1 MRKIALLCLLSSII
15 VSQEYSS
22 SFTSTLID
30 SSKNGYGSLGIYVSP
45 LSYSEDENLWL
56 AVYRQWQGANASS
69 GYIGSAQISHDDLL
83 DGEAW
88 FTEQKLNECYPGGTL
103 CDGDLPTASTES
115 TGRYPSAAFAGSDR
129 PIALWNE
136 YTDPTYGGGNY
147 GGYPVYSS
155 DTDIDAEF
163 SDWVTPFS
171 VNNGCA
177 SLPCDPADLWNGNV
191 IINNGAPSPKFTG
204 IYAGWGSSPAG
215 KHYSVTS
222 SFYANGYFLMNDP
235 VEVADDLMTV
245 GAAANATFWLGEN
258 YCTTPVH
265 SINNDGVG
273 YFVQTGYHNDSL
285 LTESP
290 QTTGQCVVV
299 KKTTDYG
306 DNWTND
312 EGFMNTG
319 YTFLTDQAKQ
329 RLSDSLFT
337 VWQEEGNEFVYHYGD
352 TLQFAD
358 DTLANGDQI
367 NNYVTPG
374 MWFAGYNFGMVTDH
388 NGGLHIL
395 LHNIVFICED
405 VDGGCDDADGDGEA
419 DSTFLWFGDNSGSG
433 IYHLYSPDPT
443 EGVDNW
449 VATLVHDLS
458 FEYQAD
464 WYNGEIFASHD
475 GVDDWY
481 YTMWSL
487 VPRITVSSEEGS
499 EVMWYALSAV
509 SDYEYDVDL
518 GTGID
523 SAMVVTDLDLFVA
536 KSIDNGMTWTEP
548 EQITET
554 LGAAGARTPEIHVH
568 LSNESTDDFVGVY
581 YNIPDYAYGSTT
593 GDLQWADYK
602 QWVYAGVYSNDL
614 GSDATVSLDDQVG
627 FPIKFSLGKNYPNPF
642 NPLTNIDYEINK
654 DSQITLDLY
663 DIRGT
668 HIKNL
673 INEKKSAGS
682 HQFLLDAKQ
691 LSSGVYFYTM
701 VANGIT
707 RTEKLVLMK

>member
-1 MRKIALLCLLSSII
+1 MRKIALICFLSSYIFA
-15 VSQEYSS
+15 QEYTS

-83 DGEAW
+83 DGEPW

-191 IINNGAPSPKFTG
+191 LINNGAAGGPKFSG

-215 KHYSVTS
+215 KHYLVTS

-235 VEVADDLMTV
+235 VEVADDLLTV
-245 GAAANATFWLGEN
+245 DGINTLWMGEN
-258 YCTTPVH
+258 YATTPVH
-265 SINNDGVG
+265 SINQDGVG
-273 YFVQTGYHNDSL
+273 YFVQTGYHNDSVL
-285 LTESP
+285 VESP
-290 QTTGQCVVV
+290 QTTGQCMLI

-337 VWQEEGNEFVYHYGD
+337 LWTEEENEYVYHYGD
-352 TLQFAD
+352 TIQFTG
-358 DTLANGDQI
+358 DTLENGDPFYH
-367 NNYVTPG
+367 YVTPG
-374 MWFAGYNFGMVTDH
+374 MWFAGYNFGMVTD
-388 NGGLHIL
+388 NSGGLHVL
-395 LHNIVFICED
+395 LHNIVFICKD
-405 VDGGCDDADGDGEA
+405 LGGGCDDADGDGEA
-419 DSTFLWFGDNSGSG
+419 DSTFLWFGANSGSG

-449 VATLVHDLS
+449 EATLVHDLS
-458 FEYQAD
+458 FEYTSD

-487 VPRITVSSEEGS
+487 VPRIAVSSEEGS

-518 GTGID
+518 GTGTD
-523 SAMVVTDLDLFVA
+523 SAEVVTDLDLFVA
-536 KSIDNGMTWTEP
+536 KSIDNGRSWTEP

-554 LGAAGARTPEIHVH
+554 LGPEGARTPEIHVH
-568 LSNESTDDFVGVY
+568 LSNQSTDDFVGVY

-602 QWVYAGVYSNDL
+602 QWIYAGVYMNDL
-614 GSDATVSLDDQVG
+614 GSDQTVSVDNNVSA
-627 FPIKFSLGKNYPNPF
+627 PTKFSLSKNYPNPF
-642 NPLTNIDYEINK
+642 NPVTNIDYEISK
-654 DSQITLDLY
+654 SAHIALDLY
-663 DIRGT
+663 DITGKHVKT
-668 HIKNL
+668 L
-673 INEKKSAGS
+673 INEQKPAGS
-682 HQFLLDAKQ
+682 HQFVLDAER

-707 RTEKLVLMK
+707 KTEKFVLMK